1 MNAYNIDWWGN
12 GYFRANAKGHIEVCP
27 DPDRPEAACD
37 LQELVEARVK
47 SGQRLPALL
56 TFPQIIAHRLRSIN
70 RAFSRA
76 RAEYGYSGEYF
87 LVFPVK
93 VNQSRRV
100 LEALTSAGE
109 PVGLEA
115 GSKAE
120 LMAVLAHAGRTRTV
134 ITCNGYKDRE
144 YIRMAL
150 EGERMGHKVFVIVEK
165 LSELRTALEEGQRL
179 GVRPR
184 LGVRVRLAS
193 QGSGKWQDSGG
204 ENAKF
209 GLDATQ
215 VLALADELKRCN
227 SLDCLQLLH
236 FHLGSEM
243 SNIRDITRGVRES
256 ARFFAELSK
265 LGARLDYF
273 DVGGGLGVDYE
284 GTRTQSDCSVN
295 YGLKEYANNVVFEIA
310 AVCKQHQL
318 KEPVIITESGRAVA
332 AYHAVLVANAVGAER
347 NDCALPPEPSSQEQS
362 PQIAGLYRIWRELQK
377 EHSSHSLRE
386 EMHDAQSELQEVHDG
401 YIAGAFS
408 LPERASA
415 EQLYLC
421 ILRKIESKLDIT
433 ANRSHRQIL
442 EEIQRRLADKIY
454 LNFSIFQSLPDA
466 WGIGQIFPV
475 VPLNGL
481 NAPLTRRAV
490 LLDITCDSDGAIKQY
505 VDGDDIES
513 TMPFPEYDPARPPY
527 IGFFM
532 VGAYQEILGNMH
544 NLFGDTETL
553 EITVSPE
560 GQTKVR
566 LSDEGSTVADMLRYV
581 LLDPSKLLSEFSSQV
596 LSSDLPEKTQRS
608 LIEEFKSGL
617 FNYTYLCGDPQAAD
631 RQE

>member
-12 GYFRANAKGHIEVCP
+12 GYFRANDKGHIEVCP
-27 DPDRPEAACD
+27 DPDNPTAAVD
-37 LQELVEARVK
+37 LQELVASRVK
-47 SGQRLPALL
+47 NGQRLPALL
-56 TFPQIIAHRLRSIN
+56 AFPQILAHRLRSIN
-70 RAFSRA
+70 RAFARA
-76 RAEYGYSGEYF
+76 RAEYGYCGNYF
-87 LVFPVK
+87 LVFPIK
-93 VNQSRRV
+93 VNQSKRV

-109 PVGLEA
+109 SVGLEA

-150 EGERMGHKVFVIVEK
+150 QGEQMGHKVFIVVEK
-165 LSELRTALEEGQRL
+165 ISELTTALEEGGRL
-179 GVRPR
+179 GVRPI

-209 GLDATQ
+209 GLDASQ
-215 VLALADELKRCN
+215 VLALIDELKRR
-227 SLDCLQLLH
+227 DCLDSLKLLH

-243 SNIRDITRGVRES
+243 SNIRDITKGVRES
-256 ARFFAELSK
+256 AMFFGELSK
-265 LGARLDYF
+265 LGAQIEYF

-295 YGLKEYANNVVFEIA
+295 YGLKEYANNVVFEISQI
-310 AVCKQHQL
+310 CKHNSL
-318 KEPVIITESGRAVA
+318 PEPTIITESGRAVS
-332 AYHAVLVANAVGAER
+332 AYHAVLVTNAVGVER
-347 NDCALPPEPSSQEQS
+347 NDCSLPPEPVQGEQS
-362 PQIAGLYRIWRELQK
+362 QQISSLYEIWDELQK
-377 EHSSHSLRE
+377 DDSEHSLRE
-386 EMHDAQSELQEVHDG
+386 EMHDAQNSLQEVHDG
-401 YIAGAFS
+401 YVAGAFS
-408 LPERASA
+408 LSERARA

-454 LNFSIFQSLPDA
+454 LNFSLFQSLPDA

-481 NAPLTRRAV
+481 DRPLTRRAV

-513 TMPFPEYDPARPPY
+513 TMPFPEYDPEKPPF

-532 VGAYQEILGNMH
+532 VGAYQEILGCMH
-544 NLFGDTETL
+544 NLMGDTEVL
-553 EITVSPE
+553 EITVSAKGE
-560 GQTKVR
+560 TKVR
-566 LSDEGSTVADMLRYV
+566 LADEGSTVADMLRYV
-581 LLDPSKLLSEFSSQV
+581 LLDPSKLLAEFSGQV
-596 LSSDLPEKTQRS
+596 LDSELDEETQRE
-608 LIEEFKSGL
+608 LIDEFKSGL
-617 FNYTYLCGDPQAAD
+617 FNYTYLCNDHK
-631 RQE
+631 E

>member
-12 GYFRANAKGHIEVCP
+12 GYFRTNKEGHIEVCP
-27 DPDRPEAACD
+27 DPDNPNAAVD
-37 LQELVEARVK
+37 LQELVASRVK

-56 TFPQIIAHRLRSIN
+56 AFPQILAHRLRSIN
-70 RAFSRA
+70 RAFARA
-76 RAEYGYSGEYF
+76 RAEYGYSGNYF
-87 LVFPVK
+87 LVFPIK
-93 VNQSRRV
+93 VNQSRCV

-120 LMAVLAHAGRTRTV
+120 LMAVLAHAGRTKTV

-150 EGERMGHKVFVIVEK
+150 DGERMGHKVFIVIEK
-165 LSELRTALEEGQRL
+165 ISELAIALEEGERL
-179 GVRPR
+179 GVRPI

-215 VLALADELKRCN
+215 VLALVEELKKRD
-227 SLDCLQLLH
+227 SLDCLKLLH

-256 ARFFAELSK
+256 ARFFGELSK
-265 LGARLDYF
+265 LGAHIEYF

-295 YGLKEYANNVVFEIA
+295 YGLKEYANNITFEIA
-310 AVCKQHQL
+310 EVCKNESIP
-318 KEPVIITESGRAVA
+318 EPTIITESGRAVA
-332 AYHAVLVANAVGAER
+332 AYHAVLVTNAVGVER
-347 NDCALPPEPSSQEQS
+347 YDSTTPPEPAADEQS
-362 PQIAGLYRIWRELQK
+362 PQLTSLYEIWDELQK
-377 EHSSHSLRE
+377 SDSEHSLRE
-386 EMHDAQSELQEVHDG
+386 EMHDAQSALQEVHDG
-401 YIAGAFS
+401 YVAGAFS
-408 LPERASA
+408 LTERARA
-415 EQLYLC
+415 EQLYIC

-454 LNFSIFQSLPDA
+454 LNFSLFQSMPDA

-475 VPLNGL
+475 VPLDGL
-481 NAPLTRRAV
+481 DKPLTRRAV

-513 TMPFPEYDPARPPY
+513 TMPFPEYGPAKPPY

-532 VGAYQEILGNMH
+532 IGAYQEILGNMH
-544 NLFGDTETL
+544 NLFGDTEVL
-553 EITVSPE
+553 EVTVSAKGE
-560 GQTKVR
+560 TKVR

-581 LLDPSKLLSEFSSQV
+581 LLDPSKLLAEFSSQV
-596 LSSDLPEKTQRS
+596 LESDLSEDTQRE

-617 FNYTYLCGDPQAAD
+617 FNYTYLTTDGTK
-631 RQE
+631 E